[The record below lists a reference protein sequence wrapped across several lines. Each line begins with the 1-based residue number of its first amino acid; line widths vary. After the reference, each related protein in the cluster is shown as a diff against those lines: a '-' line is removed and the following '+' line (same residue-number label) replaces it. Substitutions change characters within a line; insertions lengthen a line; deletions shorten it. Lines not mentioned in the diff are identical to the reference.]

1 MTSPRTHTHRYRIW
15 GYCEPRGW
23 DVTIP
28 EIAEALDL
36 SVGTVSNVIK
46 AARWSN
52 RVRATRQVTGG
63 FGMVAYRGGQRTV
76 ADVVAG
82 RMGVV
87 VDA

>member
-36 SVGTVSNVIK
+36 SVGTVANVIN
-46 AARWSN
+46 AAGWSN
-52 RVRATRQVTGG
+52 RVRSTRQDRSHTSVLR
-63 FGMVAYRGGQRTV
+63 YRANQLTV
-76 ADVVAG
+76 ADVLAG
-82 RMGVV
+82 RMGMMA
-87 VDA
+87 DA